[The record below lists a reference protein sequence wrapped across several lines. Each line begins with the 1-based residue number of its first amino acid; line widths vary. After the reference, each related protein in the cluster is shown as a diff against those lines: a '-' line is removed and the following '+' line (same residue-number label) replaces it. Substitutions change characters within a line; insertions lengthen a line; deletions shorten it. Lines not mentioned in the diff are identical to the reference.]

1 MKFREFIRRS
11 FSRVLAVD
19 TEFRFDLTKTNPEK
33 VVCFVYKDVFTG
45 EVFRF
50 WEHDK
55 TDSEK
60 HFNYDDCLLVSFN
73 ATAEYGCYLKLLH
86 GKPRQMWDCF
96 VENKRLYFPFR
107 EKGKFGL
114 LATCG
119 FYGIPCMS
127 KEEKDKNVNVI
138 IENKNYTL
146 SQQKQ
151 ILDYC
156 QKDVEETAELFLC
169 QVDDIEEKSKL
180 KNHEDF
186 ERELWQIM
194 FRGLSQG
201 CVAQIQK
208 FGVPVDTYLINE
220 FNDYWPHVKDNII
233 KRKNSNLNVYNDDL
247 TFSNE
252 KFKAFVI
259 DCGLARRWPLLKS
272 GFFTTNDKVVK
283 KFENDHPQIKEFR
296 QLRKLLNTTKLTN
309 YILHSDGR
317 VRTQLNMFGTLT
329 GRCSPSTAKYP
340 FNASKWARNFIKPSW
355 GEKLFYIDYAAQEP
369 AIMAYLSGDENM
381 IKNYQQ
387 GDIYLK
393 TAQQIGLIKEQY
405 ATKETHEKEREVIK
419 VLFLATGYGQ
429 GFRAIADSLNCSLFQ
444 AKDYLKKF
452 KQLYSRYARWI
463 EGVLDAGVVF
473 NRLTTPYG
481 WQRSIKG
488 NLKWKD
494 GKRVS
499 IKNQLK
505 NFPIQATGSDILRRA
520 VIDLL
525 DEYFK
530 VVGLVHDAI
539 IISCPIPESFRLIR
553 RAKEIMVHASEKVVG
568 GPIRVDAEP
577 IEGNWKQKTKHQEIF
592 EEIFS
597 EINNYKKS
605 IKETGYSGLEVRAT
619 R

>member
-1 MKFREFIRRS
+1 
-11 FSRVLAVD
+11 
-19 TEFRFDLTKTNPEK
+19 
-33 VVCFVYKDVFTG
+33 
-45 EVFRF
+45 
-50 WEHDK
+50 
-55 TDSEK
+55 
-60 HFNYDDCLLVSFN
+60 
-73 ATAEYGCYLKLLH
+73 
-86 GKPRQMWDCF
+86 
-96 VENKRLYFPFR
+96 
-107 EKGKFGL
+107 
-114 LATCG
+114 
-119 FYGIPCMS
+119 
-127 KEEKDKNVNVI
+127 
-138 IENKNYTL
+138 
-146 SQQKQ
+146 
-151 ILDYC
+151 
-156 QKDVEETAELFLC
+156 
-169 QVDDIEEKSKL
+169 
-180 KNHEDF
+180 
-186 ERELWQIM
+186 M

-208 FGVPVDTYLINE
+208 FGVPVDTHLINE
-220 FNDYWPHVKDNII
+220 FNEYWPYVKDTII

-247 TFSNE
+247 TFSNQ

-283 KFENDHPQIKEFR
+283 RFEEDHPKVKEFR

-309 YILHSDGR
+309 YILHPDGR

-355 GEKLFYIDYAAQEP
+355 GEKLFYIDYSAQEP
-369 AIMAYLSGDENM
+369 AIMGYLSGDEKM
-381 IKNYQQ
+381 IQNYQQ
-387 GDIYLK
+387 GDIYLI
-393 TAQQIGLIKEQY
+393 TAQQIGLVKEQY
-405 ATKETHEKEREVIK
+405 ATKETHKKEREIIK

-429 GFRAIADSLNCSLFQ
+429 GFRAIAESLDCSLFQ

-452 KQLYSRYARWI
+452 KELYSKYIRWI

-525 DEYFK
+525 DEHFT

-539 IISCPIPESFRLIR
+539 VISCPIPESRSLVE
-553 RAKEIMVHASEKVVG
+553 RAKEIMVHASQKVVG
-568 GPIRVDAEP
+568 GPIRVEAEV
-577 IEGNWKQKTKHQEIF
+577 IEGNWKQVPKHQEVF
-592 EEIFS
+592 DEIYS
-597 EINNYKKS
+597 EINKYKKS
-605 IKETGYSGLEVRAT
+605 KQETGYSELRVTAT
-619 R
+619 RD